1 MNADCKHLDRAKLQ
15 KYSWM
20 MSDKRAHKNA
30 KTHGHNGDGET
41 SEDEDDKD
49 EQGRRQM

>member
-1 MNADCKHLDRAKLQ
+1 MLTADIQIAHSCKHILGRATRERK
-15 KYSWM
+15 
-20 MSDKRAHKNA
+20 KNT